1 MNIQPE
7 RSVPSTRATMSG
19 QLALIAWALSPA
31 GAAYLKNLPAFQV
44 LLGIFLAGFIASSIT
59 NTVKKNWKDL
69 FNRPKYLVLA
79 GIFGIV
85 PNDIFYIFAFKYAPA
100 IQVDLI
106 VCMWPMFLTILATIF
121 LREEI
126 GIVHIFACLI
136 AFCGCYIAIYSN
148 IKIEEFRFEY
158 IFGYIC
164 AFMSAFL
171 WAIYAVISKKYAKST
186 PELFALYWG
195 VGAMF
200 SAIMHFSFETTVIP
214 SIWAISV
221 LFMMGVITHSL
232 AYYMWD
238 FAIKKGHFN
247 LLGIMPY
254 GNIILSVLALA
265 IFGFAELSSDI
276 IVATLMIFA
285 AGLLTKYH
293 GITNK
298 KKT

>member
-1 MNIQPE
+1 MNNESE
-7 RSVPSTRATMSG
+7 RSAPSTRATMGG
-19 QLALIAWALSPA
+19 QLALVAWSLSPV

-44 LLGIFLAGFIASSIT
+44 LLGIFLAGFIASAIT

-69 FNRPKYLVLA
+69 FSRPKYLVLA
-79 GIFGIV
+79 GIFGII

-100 IQVDLI
+100 LQVDLI
-106 VCMWPMFLTILATIF
+106 VCMWPMFVTVLAAIF

-126 GIVHIFACLI
+126 GIIHIFACLI

-148 IKIEEFRFEY
+148 IKIEQFQFEY

-171 WAIYAVISKKYAKST
+171 WAIYAVISKKYAKPT
-186 PELFALYWG
+186 PELFALYC
-195 VGAMF
+195 GAGTIF
-200 SAIMHFSFETTVIP
+200 SAIMHFTFETTVVP
-214 SIWAISV
+214 SIWEISA
-221 LFMMGVITHSL
+221 LFAMGIITHSL

-238 FAIKKGHFN
+238 FAIQKGHFN

-276 IVATLMIFA
+276 LVATLMIFA

-293 GITNK
+293 DITK
-298 KKT
+298 KKKV